1 MIRLISILSSIPDW
15 PRLVIYCVPFLTG
28 SGAIPAHLT
37 SHILSAAHYQLI
49 DQRTRLTRT
58 QSVGINC
65 LCVKIGLL
73 VARAQLMR
81 HHFSNPDRFTETGS
95 SSHSLNRAP
104 RKSIHIN
111 SRPLP
116 ILTLIAALEV
126 KINILNPNFGVPRNY
141 FLFILHDTILRKFHY
156 EQTSIYLQYHSRNN
170 PPHQHLYT
178 KNTSEETF

>member
-1 MIRLISILSSIPDW
+1 
-15 PRLVIYCVPFLTG
+15 
-28 SGAIPAHLT
+28 
-37 SHILSAAHYQLI
+37 
-49 DQRTRLTRT
+49 
-58 QSVGINC
+58 
-65 LCVKIGLL
+65 
-73 VARAQLMR
+73 MR

-170 PPHQHLYT
+170 PKYFNFYQHIYPKLLPDIYT
-178 KNTSEETF
+178 ITDKLLLTTHWDNISHHHLSNTEPLLTTSTVISAWQDNSQIFIWQISGTKLPIVRLIRLISILSNIPDWPRLVI